1 MENSFIYYK
10 WFQKVMS
17 VFLDIFFVVAPLASL
32 YVFTSV
38 FSGVFKYALYG
49 LLILDY
55 CTVIYFLRD
64 KIKNLLKELLN
75 RIDQLDEKKMMMI
88 IGITF
93 VVLKILFTVF
103 FYFDPTQGGDI
114 KIYNDIADHIL
125 ETGDI
130 HSDAISHLYGI
141 ALHLVLFKL
150 IKMPIHIGLFIA
162 IFIGTIFNFLSF
174 KKIIGKNKAFLVTM
188 IYIVMPS
195 TVLFSFCPTHEIFV
209 YFYISLY
216 FYFFNR
222 FIGTKSFKESLF
234 YVLPIIVFMTMTCF
248 VNPGG
253 YLLYVIIILAILL
266 SSLPLNKKIV
276 IGICL
281 LASILLSNGISKYL
295 NVNEYSTTINTYTIL
310 LHGSNPDALGEQVD
324 GYPLKLMRKWIHE
337 NTLDF
342 SQEGFVEAAKHVLI
356 KNYVFL
362 LTHPLSLIKLI
373 VHKVYILWSG
383 VFYPIEMARHYDGLP
398 SLLYYLFL
406 IFNTFLYLFVLS
418 VGLVFNKRK
427 DDKMDISNYKLELLG
442 VIALTLLCIVLNKY
456 SVYVTIFLYLVAFYR
471 AEIDE

>member
-195 TVLFSFCPTHEIFV
+195 TVLFTFCPTHEIFV

-222 FIGTKSFKESLF
+222 FIGTKSFKESSF
-234 YVLPIIVFMTMTCF
+234 YVLPIIVLMTMTCF

-281 LASILLSNGISKYL
+281 LASILMSNGIFKYL